1 MQLTKGQNCGL
12 APGPVW
18 VSCQWTETPAADADL
33 SALLLAGGKVRDDSD
48 FVFYNQAVSIDG
60 AVRHE
65 GKRRLSGRIED
76 RISVDTAGIGD
87 GVDTVALALSLDG
100 AGRNLADLG
109 AVDVAVLDTAG
120 SPVAAFTID
129 DLTTE
134 TAAITLELYL
144 RDAAWK
150 VRAVGQGYHDGLA
163 GLARDFGVSVDDEPK
178 PEPAA
183 QAPAPPQGPPPIN
196 WTNPPVPAGYEL

>member
-12 APGPVW
+12 ALGPVW
-18 VSCQWTETPAADADL
+18 VSCQWTETSAADADL
-33 SALLLAGGKVRDDSD
+33 SALLLAGGKVRNDAD

-65 GKRRLSGRIED
+65 GKRRVGGRIED
-76 RISVDTAGIGD
+76 RISIDPVSLGD
-87 GVDTVALALSLDG
+87 DVDTVALALSLDG
-100 AGRNLADLG
+100 AGRNLSDLG
-109 AVDVAVLDTAG
+109 AVDVAVLDAAG
-120 SPVAAFTID
+120 SLVAAFTID

-134 TAAITLELYL
+134 TAAITFEIYR

-163 GLARDFGVSVDDEPK
+163 GLARDFGVSVDDEP
-178 PEPAA
+178 EPAA